1 MSGESTELEQ
11 NKGVSNAVHK
21 AGQGEQERY
30 TVYRNHCRRLDPF
43 STSPLQGRGSKT
55 IGAKGMKWAAY
66 PQMVSV
72 T

>member
-11 NKGVSNAVHK
+11 NKGAKQCSP
-21 AGQGEQERY
+21 QGWSGR
-30 TVYRNHCRRLDPF
+30 TGTFVYRNHCRRLDPF
-43 STSPLQGRGSKT
+43 STSPLQGRGSET